1 MTDERVPEIEDDS
14 RDREPGGHPPV
25 ESDRTSMFASL
36 RIPNY
41 RLFYAGMAVS
51 MTGSWMQA
59 TAQAWLVLTLSGSAS
74 VLGLIVALQALPVL
88 LIGPYAGVI
97 ADRVDRRRLLIVLQ
111 SMMGLLAAALAVITL
126 AGVVEVW
133 HVGVLA
139 VMLGL
144 GHAFEQPARQAF
156 IHQIVGKDLIRN
168 AVTLN
173 SVMVNAARAVGPAV
187 AGVVLGLVGSGLCFA
202 VNAVSFV
209 AVVASLLALDSSK
222 ITTETPIPRAKGQLR
237 EGLRYVRGS
246 PALWI
251 PLATMA
257 LVGTL
262 TYNFPVTLPAVADFV
277 FDGGP
282 EALGFMTSAMGVGAV
297 VGGLVVAARGT
308 TGLRPLTLAAF
319 GFGVAVGATAL
330 APNLPTAICAL
341 VGVGWLSVTFMST
354 GNATLQLNS
363 EPQMRGRVMALWS
376 VAFMGSTPIG
386 GPIVGAIIETFDA
399 RVGLAVGA
407 VACLVAGALAFLAAR
422 RSGAALP

>member
-1 MTDERVPEIEDDS
+1 MTDDRVPVSDES
-14 RDREPGGHPPV
+14 PRDHDTPG
-25 ESDRTSMFASL
+25 TSPGSPADAGMFASL

-41 RLFYAGMAVS
+41 RLFFGGMAVS

-59 TAQAWLVLTLSGSAS
+59 TAQAWLVLSLSGSAS

-97 ADRVDRRRLLIVLQ
+97 ADRVDRRRLLIILQ
-111 SMMGLLAAALAVITL
+111 SMMGLLAAVLAVVTL
-126 AGVVEVW
+126 TGVVQVW

-139 VMLGL
+139 VLLGF

-202 VNAVSFV
+202 INAVSFV
-209 AVVASLLALDSSK
+209 AVVAALVALDAAG
-222 ITTETPIPRAKGQLR
+222 ITSETPIPRARGQLR
-237 EGLRYVRGS
+237 EGLRYVRAH

-251 PLATMA
+251 PLVTMA

-262 TYNFPVTLPAVADFV
+262 TYNFPVTLPAAADFV

-282 EALGFMTSAMGVGAV
+282 QALGFMTSAMGVGAV

-319 GFGVAVGATAL
+319 GFGVTVAAAAL
-330 APNLPTAICAL
+330 APNLPTVICAL
-341 VGVGWLSVTFMST
+341 FLVGWLSVAFMST

-363 EPQMRGRVMALWS
+363 EPHMRGRVMALWS

-386 GPIVGAIIETFDA
+386 GPIIGAIIETSDA
-399 RVGLAVGA
+399 RVGLAVGS
-407 VACLVAGALAFLAAR
+407 VACFLAALLAFVASR
-422 RSGAALP
+422 RTRERAA

>member
-1 MTDERVPEIEDDS
+1 MTDERVPEIGDDP
-14 RDREPGGHPPV
+14 RDRESSGRPPA
-25 ESDRTSMFASL
+25 EPDRTTMFASL

-97 ADRVDRRRLLIVLQ
+97 ADRVDRLRLLIVLQ
-111 SMMGLLAAALAVITL
+111 SMMGLLAAVLAVITL
-126 AGVVEVW
+126 TGVVTVW

-187 AGVVLGLVGSGLCFA
+187 AGVILALVGSGLCFA
-202 VNAVSFV
+202 INAVSFI

-222 ITTETPIPRAKGQLR
+222 ITAESPVPRAKGQLR
-237 EGLRYVRGS
+237 EGLRYVRS
-246 PALWI
+246 RPALWI

-262 TYNFPVTLPAVADFV
+262 TYNFPVTLPAAADFV

-282 EALGFMTSAMGVGAV
+282 QALGFMTSAMGVGAV
-297 VGGLVVAARGT
+297 VGGLVVAA
-308 TGLRPLTLAAF
+308 GLRPLTLAAF
-319 GFGVAVGATAL
+319 GFGVAVAATAL

-341 VGVGWLSVTFMST
+341 FGVGWLSVTFMST

-363 EPQMRGRVMALWS
+363 EPRMRGRVMALWS

-386 GPIVGAIIETFDA
+386 GPIVGAIIETFGA

-407 VACLVAGALAFLAAR
+407 VACLTAGTLAFLAAR
-422 RSGAALP
+422 RSGATAS